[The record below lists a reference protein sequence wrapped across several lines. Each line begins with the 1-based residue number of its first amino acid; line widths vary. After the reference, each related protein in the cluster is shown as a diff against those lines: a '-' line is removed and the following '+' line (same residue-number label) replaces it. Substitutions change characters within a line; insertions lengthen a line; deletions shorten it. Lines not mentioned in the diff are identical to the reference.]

1 MTKLSAFLAIWFIVS
16 IPAGL
21 LFGKLIAAG
30 NRMGADTIACPEKEC
45 DNFSKSQIQG
55 DGSLKDAA

>member
-1 MTKLSAFLAIWFIVS
+1 MMKLFAFFVLWFIVS
-16 IPAGL
+16 IPAAF

-30 NRMGADTIACPEKEC
+30 NSMGADTVLCPEKEC

-55 DGSLKDAA
+55 DGSLKNAA

>member
-1 MTKLSAFLAIWFIVS
+1 MMKLLGFLALWLIVS
-16 IPAGL
+16 IPVTV

-30 NRMGADTIACPEKEC
+30 NGMGADTVSCPEKEC

-55 DGSLKDAA
+55 CGSLKNAA